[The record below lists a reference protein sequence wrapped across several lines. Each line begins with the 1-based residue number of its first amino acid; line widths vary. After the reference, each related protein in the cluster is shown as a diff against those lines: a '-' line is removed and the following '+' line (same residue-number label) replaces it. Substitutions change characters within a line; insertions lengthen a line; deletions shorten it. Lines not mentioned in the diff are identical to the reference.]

1 MTRIDGTMARGGSI
15 GSRINRLPLVLLL
28 TLGLLISLVHCAGC
42 GMSFAVADNP
52 TVLTDIDHG
61 TAPDTPDQQLS
72 CHSGHCLSH
81 VTVQV
86 VAAAV
91 TPADLV
97 LRAPGFGQEQSPAT
111 LAGLPLF
118 KPPRA

>member
-1 MTRIDGTMARGGSI
+1 MTRIDGTTARAGSI

-28 TLGLLISLVHCAGC
+28 TLGLLISLMHCAGC
-42 GMSFAVADNP
+42 GFSFALADNP
-52 TVLTDIDHG
+52 TVLTDLDRG
-61 TAPDTPDQQLS
+61 TAPDTPEQQLP

-81 VTVQV
+81 ITVQV
-86 VAAAV
+86 VAAAMM
-91 TPADLV
+91 PADLI
-97 LRAPGFGQEQSPAT
+97 LRAPDFGQQQSPDT

>member
-1 MTRIDGTMARGGSI
+1 MTRIDGTIARGGSI

-28 TLGLLISLVHCAGC
+28 TLGLLISLLHCAGC
-42 GMSFAVADNP
+42 GFSFAVVDSP
-52 TVLTDIDHG
+52 PVLTDLDRG
-61 TAPDTPDQQLS
+61 TGPDTPEQQLP

-81 VTVQV
+81 ITVQV

-91 TPADLV
+91 MPVDLI
-97 LRAPGFGQEQSPAT
+97 LRGPDFGQQQSPAA

>member
-1 MTRIDGTMARGGSI
+1 MRIDGITAREASI

-28 TLGLLISLVHCAGC
+28 TLGLLVTLLHCSGC
-42 GMSFAVADNP
+42 GISFAMADTP
-52 TVLTDIDHG
+52 TVSANLDRG
-61 TAPDTPDQQLS
+61 TAPDTPEHQLP

-81 VTVQV
+81 VTVQPV
-86 VAAAV
+86 SMAI

-97 LRAPGFGQEQSPAT
+97 LRAPDFGEQQAPPA
-111 LAGLPLF
+111 LAGLPPF